1 MAKLTDDIK
10 HQIVIQLAQF
20 RGYAEVSR
28 LIQEETGVKVDR
40 FQVRTYDPTNMAYAG
55 SDKWRAIF
63 DAARHAYLHSVE
75 NVPVANKA
83 YRLNELQRNYADAR
97 AKGNLA
103 LANATLEQAAK
114 EVTPSASERNGL
126 VPTPSPFAAMTPEER
141 RAVVT
146 EMLRAA
152 LDAKRNADNPA
163 SALGYADKLIPS

>member
-1 MAKLTDDIK
+1 MPQLTEDIK

-28 LIQEETGVKVDR
+28 LIHEETGVKVDR

-63 DAARHAYLHSVE
+63 DTARHAYLHSVE
-75 NVPVANKA
+75 TVPVANKA
-83 YRLNELQRNYADAR
+83 YRLNELQRNYSEAR

-114 EVTPSASERNGL
+114 EVAPSALERNGM
-126 VPTPSPFAAMTPEER
+126 VQSSSPYAAMTPEER
-141 RAVVT
+141 RAMVA
-146 EMLRAA
+146 EILEKA
-152 LDAKRNADNPA
+152 LDRHAQKI
-163 SALGYADKLIPS
+163 ALSVN